1 MSGLFITGTDTDIG
15 KTVITGGIAAAFK
28 VRGLQVGV
36 MKPLASGGMVDQSG
50 KLVAEDATFLMKA
63 AGIGEEK
70 RDVVNPLCLAPALTP
85 AVAAVMSGVEI
96 DISLILRAYHELN
109 ENYEPVVVEGVGG
122 ITAPL
127 WQEYLLVD
135 LMVQLDLPVI
145 VVTRPNL
152 GTINHTVLTVEY
164 ARSRGLHVAGII
176 FNGWNEAEVGILEK
190 SNEEYIGRLTQLP
203 IVGKFPHVA
212 AIKEGNIP
220 SIELAKIAEEYLQI
234 DEIIHLIKRGTKA

>member
-15 KTVITGGIAAAFK
+15 KTVITGGIAAALK

-36 MKPLASGGMVDQSG
+36 MKPLASGGVVNQAG

-70 RDVVNPLCLAPALTP
+70 RDAVNPLCLAPALTP

-96 DISLILRAYHELN
+96 DISLILRAYHKLTES
-109 ENYEPVVVEGVGG
+109 YEPVVVEGVGG

-145 VVTRPNL
+145 VVTGPKL

-164 ARSRGLHVAGII
+164 ARNRGLHVAGII
-176 FNGWNEAEVGILEK
+176 INAWNEAEVGILEK
-190 SNEEYIGRLTQLP
+190 SNEEYIRRLTHVP
-203 IVGKFPHVA
+203 IVGKFPHVS
-212 AIKEGNIP
+212 AIKEGDIP
-220 SIELAKIAEEYLQI
+220 PIELAKIAEEYLQI
-234 DEIIHLIKRGTKA
+234 DELIPIIKRGTRF